1 MGYLA
6 VAKFGDYLAT
16 SHASVTAEGDN
27 RVLMTKIFKDYMT
40 NVKFHGFKV
49 PEPKLHA
56 QNQIG
61 TMMDVTQVEVLADL
75 LRFREKTQYHELM
88 KKMAVHGKNGK
99 KTFQILM
106 REVAD
111 QIQDLSMSYGERNT
125 IEACLDFIANLKN
138 GENKRVMT
146 IAAQIFAIDII
157 KNDLGFFM
165 ARGVIN
171 K

>member
-1 MGYLA
+1 
-6 VAKFGDYLAT
+6 
-16 SHASVTAEGDN
+16 
-27 RVLMTKIFKDYMT
+27 
-40 NVKFHGFKV
+40 
-49 PEPKLHA
+49 
-56 QNQIG
+56 
-61 TMMDVTQVEVLADL
+61 
-75 LRFREKTQYHELM
+75 M

-111 QIQDLSMSYGERNT
+111 QIQDMSMSYGERNT
-125 IEACLDFIANLKN
+125 IEANLDFINNLKN

-165 ARGVIN
+165 ARGAIN
-171 K
+171 KQAAAHMVSHQNQLIKQMAKNIDGILDSFNVPFESLHCPIAQDYEKYYSKPNFGEVTDIPSARL